1 MKKRA
6 FHNLIYSVL
15 AVALMWIAWLVA
27 FFAAGNDLVIPSVM
41 ETFSSMGRLFLQ
53 ATFWRAFG
61 ATLIRTL
68 VSFLLALFPALAL
81 ALLSD
86 SFSWIRSLLY
96 AIVAVLRTVPT
107 MAVILIFLI
116 WTTPKVAPVLVT
128 WLVSFPMLYAE
139 FLSALDGVGEE
150 YREMAAA
157 YRISRLKQVFSVYL
171 PLSAPVALGGVGA
184 QLSLA
189 LKVMV
194 SAEIL
199 SKTYQSVGG
208 MMSEAKMYF
217 EVPELFALTILVVLL
232 GMLLEGV
239 CSLAKRFLVRWR
251 VYDHD

>member
-1 MKKRA
+1 MKKRF
-6 FHNLIYSVL
+6 FHNLIYSVF
-15 AVALMWIAWLVA
+15 AIALMWIAWLVA

-68 VSFLLALFPALAL
+68 VSFVFALLPALAL

-86 SFSWIRSLLY
+86 SFSWIRSLLH
-96 AIVAVLRTVPT
+96 AIVAFLRTVPT

-139 FLSALDGVGEE
+139 FLSALDGVGKE

-157 YRISRLKQVFSVYL
+157 YRLSRLKQIFSVYL

-239 CSLAKRFLVRWR
+239 CSLVKRFLVRWR
-251 VYDHD
+251 VDDHD